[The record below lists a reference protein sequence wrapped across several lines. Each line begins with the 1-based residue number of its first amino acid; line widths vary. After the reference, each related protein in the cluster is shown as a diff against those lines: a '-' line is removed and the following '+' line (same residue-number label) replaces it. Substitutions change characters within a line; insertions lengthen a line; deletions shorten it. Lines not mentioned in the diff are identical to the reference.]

1 MARSRPTLVTR
12 SAEALVALLAPA
24 LPLIIVLLGV
34 VPAQSAMAEWL
45 LAVPALLAALLLLG
59 RPRRRRSVR
68 STSTLNART
77 PHGLLD

>member
-12 SAEALVALLAPA
+12 SAEALAALLAPA
-24 LPLIIVLLGV
+24 LPLIIVLFGAA
-34 VPAQSAMAEWL
+34 PALPAIAEWL
-45 LAVPALLAALLLLG
+45 LTLPALLAALLLLG
-59 RPRRRRSVR
+59 RPRRRRSVP

>member
-1 MARSRPTLVTR
+1 MARSRPTLAAR
-12 SAEALVALLAPA
+12 SAEALAALLAPA
-24 LPLIIVLLGV
+24 LPLVILLLGV
-34 VPAQSAMAEWL
+34 APALPAMAEWL